1 MATKARREASSY
13 VMGEAA
19 AEAAAEPMAPAAR
32 GEPVEPVIW
41 PIPVIIRVV
50 SITRRDT
57 AIARIV
63 VVARRAGVLGGRG
76 LCSRRWRAAKHDG
89 RSVFSGRRLS
99 VGGIRTADHDCCRDG
114 GGSRRGLHSSQGGAG
129 QCTRCDADAAYQ
141 QQSFSRQFSAVHRRL
156 LGRSLRSTTVTSCL
170 AGAST
175 ERCATSRTGRDA
187 AGLVC
192 FPRHP
197 GLLLMCRRSPL

>member
-32 GEPVEPVIW
+32 GEPIEPVIW

-63 VVARRAGVLGGRG
+63 VVARRGGVLGGSGRWR
-76 LCSRRWRAAKHDG
+76 RRWRAAKEDG
-89 RSVFSGRRLS
+89 RSGLRGRGLS
-99 VGGIRTADHDCCRDG
+99 VGGIRTRAH
-114 GGSRRGLHSSQGGAG
+114 
-129 QCTRCDADAAYQ
+129 
-141 QQSFSRQFSAVHRRL
+141 
-156 LGRSLRSTTVTSCL
+156 
-170 AGAST
+170 
-175 ERCATSRTGRDA
+175 
-187 AGLVC
+187 
-192 FPRHP
+192 
-197 GLLLMCRRSPL
+197 